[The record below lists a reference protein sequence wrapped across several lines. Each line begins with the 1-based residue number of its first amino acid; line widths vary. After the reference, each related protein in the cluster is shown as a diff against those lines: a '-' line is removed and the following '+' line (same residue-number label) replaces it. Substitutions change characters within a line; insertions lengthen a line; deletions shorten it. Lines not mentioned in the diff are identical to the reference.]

1 MNYFGLDKEF
11 SDINKAKVVIIPV
24 PYEAT
29 TSYGKGTKNGPE
41 AMLVASQQV
50 ELFDQEKW
58 TTPYKIGIASHDP
71 IFIDPV
77 NNYTQKPFESLQNA
91 VATVLQNQQFPIVL
105 GGEHSLSIGS
115 VKACANMYED
125 LSILHIDAH
134 ADLRSSY
141 EDNDYS
147 HATASYQMYKLLSK
161 PAITQVGIRN
171 ISEGEVAWLQ
181 EEKPNINIHWS
192 HQLQSCNWEEVVA
205 NLSQHV
211 YLTIDVDGLDPSI
224 MPSTGTPEP
233 DGMTFR
239 QLIDL
244 IDVLCLNKTVVAA
257 DIVELAPITGLHAPD
272 FLAAKLLYKLI
283 GSKFQTT
290 LTKER
295 ILIGECS
302 K

>member
-1 MNYFGLDKEF
+1 MNYFGLDQEF

-29 TSYGKGTKNGPE
+29 TSYGKGTKNGPS
-41 AMLVASQQV
+41 AVLTASQQV
-50 ELFDQEKW
+50 ELFDEEKW
-58 TTPYKIGIASHDP
+58 CTPYKVGIATHEEISME
-71 IFIDPV
+71 PV
-77 NNYTQKPFESLQNA
+77 TNSTEKPFEKLQNA
-91 VATVLQNQQFPIVL
+91 VAQVLENGQFPIVV
-105 GGEHSLSIGS
+105 GGEHSLSTGP
-115 VKACANMYED
+115 VKACANKYSD

-147 HATASYQMYKLLSK
+147 HATASYQMYRLLAK
-161 PAITQVGIRN
+161 PCITQVGIRN
-171 ISEGEVAWLQ
+171 ISEGEVAWLHQ
-181 EEKPNINIHWS
+181 EKPNINIIWS
-192 HQLQSCNWEEVVA
+192 HQLESCNWEEVV
-205 NLSQHV
+205 NTLSQNV

-239 QLIDL
+239 QLTNL

-257 DIVELAPITGLHAPD
+257 DIVELAPIKDLHAPD
-272 FLAAKLLYKLI
+272 FLAAKLIYKLI
-283 GSKFQTT
+283 GSKFQTS

-295 ILIGECS
+295 ILKGEYS